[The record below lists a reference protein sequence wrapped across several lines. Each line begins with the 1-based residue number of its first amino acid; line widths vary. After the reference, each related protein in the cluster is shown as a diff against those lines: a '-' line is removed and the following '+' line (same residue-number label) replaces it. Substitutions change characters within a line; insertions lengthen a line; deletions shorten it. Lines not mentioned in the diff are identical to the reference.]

1 MPPEVSTSN
10 TRPRVGLALSGGAA
24 RGAAHVGVL
33 RVLEEHNV
41 PVDCI
46 AGTSAGSLV
55 GGAYAA
61 GFPLDDL
68 EEFALRM
75 RWRDFGR
82 VTLSRRGVQSNA
94 RLEEFIRARFP
105 VARFEDLRIP
115 FAAVAADLKTGAA
128 VVLKDEGDLGF
139 AIRASCAVPG
149 WYVPVV
155 DGEGRQLVDGGIV
168 ANLPVRALRKFQPPP
183 DVLVGVDV
191 NFEGA
196 KFLGPPRTA
205 LGILFQ
211 TIMVV
216 QRAISAHEQRAAD
229 VVIVPRVGHIRW
241 DEVGRGEELIRLGR
255 EAALEAVGRIKEL
268 LEAPAGAAAPH
279 APRPASPARRTEGSD
294 AHASPAEA
302 APGPHATGADHGRA
316 APAPRRPA
324 RGEVEP

>member
-1 MPPEVSTSN
+1 MSFEVATSTP
-10 TRPRVGLALSGGAA
+10 RPRVGLALSGGAA

-33 RVLEEHNV
+33 RVFEEQGV
-41 PVDCI
+41 PIDCV

-61 GFPLDDL
+61 GLALDDL

-82 VTLSRRGVQSNA
+82 VTLSTQGVQSNA
-94 RLEEFIRARFP
+94 RMEEFIRARFP
-105 VARFEDLRIP
+105 ATRFEDLRIP
-115 FAAVAADLKTGAA
+115 FAAVAADLKTGER
-128 VVLKDEGDLGF
+128 VVLKDEGDLAF

-155 DGEGRQLVDGGIV
+155 DERGRQLVDGGIV
-168 ANLPVRALRKFQPPP
+168 ANLPVRVLRKFQPAP
-183 DVLVGVDV
+183 DILVGVDV

-211 TIMVV
+211 TFMVV
-216 QRAISAHEQRAAD
+216 QRVISGHEQRAAD

-241 DEVGRGEELIRLGR
+241 DEMGRGEELIRLGR
-255 EAALEAVGRIKEL
+255 EAALEQVGRIKEL
-268 LEAPAGAAAPH
+268 IEAHARGAAPQTRRQTG
-279 APRPASPARRTEGSD
+279 PLRART
-294 AHASPAEA
+294 
-302 APGPHATGADHGRA
+302 
-316 APAPRRPA
+316 
-324 RGEVEP
+324 

>member
-1 MPPEVSTSN
+1 MQNSIREQEE
-10 TRPRVGLALSGGAA
+10 RPRVGLALSGGAA

-33 RVLEEHNV
+33 RVLEEQGV

-46 AGTSAGSLV
+46 AGTSAGALV

-61 GFPLDDL
+61 GLMLDQL
-68 EEFALRM
+68 EEFTLRM

-82 VTLSRRGVQSNA
+82 VTLSKRGVQSNA

-105 VARFEDLRIP
+105 VSRFEDLRIP

-128 VVLKDEGDLGF
+128 VVMREGDLAF

-155 DGEGRQLVDGGIV
+155 DEANRQLVDGGIV

-183 DVLVGVDV
+183 DILVGVDV

-211 TIMVV
+211 TFMVV
-216 QRAISAHEQRAAD
+216 QRSISAHEQRAAD

-241 DEVGRGEELIRLGR
+241 DEMARGEELIWLGR
-255 EAALEAVGRIKEL
+255 EAALEAVGPIKEL
-268 LEAPAGAAAPH
+268 IEERTRGAGARAGRH
-279 APRPASPARRTEGSD
+279 TGAPRADARHAQLTEPVPAT
-294 AHASPAEA
+294 
-302 APGPHATGADHGRA
+302 APDDHGRGA
-316 APAPRRPA
+316 THVRKAPAPRRRA
-324 RGEVEP
+324 

>member
-1 MPPEVSTSN
+1 MLAELSTSN
-10 TRPRVGLALSGGAA
+10 TTRPRVGLALSGGAA

-33 RVLEEHNV
+33 RVFEEQGI

-61 GFPLDDL
+61 GLSLDEL

-82 VTLSRRGVQSNA
+82 VTLSTQGVQSNA
-94 RLEEFIRARFP
+94 RMEEFIRARFP
-105 VARFEDLRIP
+105 VTRFEDLRIP
-115 FAAVAADLKTGAA
+115 FAAVAADLRTGGV
-128 VVLKDEGDLGF
+128 VVLKDEGDLAF

-155 DGEGRQLVDGGIV
+155 DERGRQLVDGGIV
-168 ANLPVRALRKFQPPP
+168 ATLPVRMLRKFQPPP
-183 DVLVGVDV
+183 DILVGVDV

-205 LGILFQ
+205 LGILLQ

-216 QRAISAHEQRAAD
+216 QRSIGAHEQRAAD
-229 VVIVPRVGHIRW
+229 VIIAPRVGHIRW
-241 DEVGRGEELIRLGR
+241 DEMARGAELVRLGR

-268 LEAPAGAAAPH
+268 IEERAHDPGA
-279 APRPASPARRTEGSD
+279 R
-294 AHASPAEA
+294 
-302 APGPHATGADHGRA
+302 
-316 APAPRRPA
+316 PRRQTGPLRTRA
-324 RGEVEP
+324 

>member
-1 MPPEVSTSN
+1 MSLEVSTSD

-33 RVLEEHNV
+33 RVFEDHGI

-46 AGTSAGSLV
+46 AGVSAGALV

-61 GFPLDDL
+61 GLPLDEL
-68 EEFALRM
+68 EEFALSM

-82 VTLSRRGVQSNA
+82 VTLSRLGVQSNA
-94 RLEEFIRARFP
+94 RMEEFIRARFP
-105 VARFEDLRIP
+105 AARFEDLRIP
-115 FAAVAADLKTGAA
+115 FAAVAADLQTGAA
-128 VVLKDEGDLGF
+128 VVLKDEGDLAF

-155 DGEGRQLVDGGIV
+155 DDAGRQLVDGGIV

-183 DVLVGVDV
+183 DILVGVDV

-211 TIMVV
+211 TFMVV
-216 QRAISAHEQRAAD
+216 QRAVSLHEQRAAD
-229 VVIVPRVGHIRW
+229 VVLVPRVGHIRW
-241 DEVGRGEELIRLGR
+241 DEMRRGEELVRLGR
-255 EAALEAVGRIKEL
+255 EAALESIGRIREL
-268 LEAPAGAAAPH
+268 LEE
-279 APRPASPARRTEGSD
+279 RRHG
-294 AHASPAEA
+294 
-302 APGPHATGADHGRA
+302 TGQR
-316 APAPRRPA
+316 PRRQTGPLRTRA
-324 RGEVEP
+324 